1 MQYRYSA
8 FYAILSGICTK
19 IASQISSTRCYQ
31 VKFAFCHVFSRAV
44 GRKGGLDGVLSRRR
58 AKRGNKRG
66 VISEGD
72 GGRQAVTLPIFS
84 NLRGEQDV
92 GKVVG
97 NGEKESSIG
106 WE

>member
-1 MQYRYSA
+1 M
-8 FYAILSGICTK
+8 
-19 IASQISSTRCYQ
+19 
-31 VKFAFCHVFSRAV
+31 
-44 GRKGGLDGVLSRRR
+44 
-58 AKRGNKRG
+58 
-66 VISEGD
+66 SEGD